1 MGGKLY
7 YRELSRITIV
17 TIKRPTAHN
26 AMTCEMWRQLRDIG
40 KSISKNSNT
49 RVVIIRGAFNYFT
62 SGSDIKEFQNLD
74 VNELDE
80 AFALMEE
87 AISTFE
93 RLPIPTIACIKG
105 SAMGAGLQLALG
117 CDLRVAATN
126 AKLGMPIG
134 RLGITLGMPFAR
146 RLVDLIGPSR
156 TKDLLFTGRVIKAD
170 EAFQLGMVNYLT
182 EAKVEDFALRLAKTI
197 ANQSPAS
204 NRASKEAV
212 AHCIA
217 RTDVP
222 LRGRPY
228 PYFVDAHE
236 FREGVDAF
244 IEKRAP
250 NFRVIKGEMT

>member
-1 MGGKLY
+1 MDGKLY

-17 TIKRPTAHN
+17 TIRRPAAHN

-40 KSISKNSNT
+40 KNISKNPKT

-62 SGSDIKEFQNLD
+62 SGSDIKEFHRLEI
-74 VNELDE
+74 NELDE

-93 RLPIPTIACIKG
+93 RLPVPTIACIKG
-105 SAMGAGLQLALG
+105 AAMGAGLQLALG
-117 CDLRVAATN
+117 CDLRVAALN

-156 TKDLLFTGRVIKAD
+156 TKDLLFTGRVVKAD
-170 EAFQLGMVNYLT
+170 EAYQLGMVNYLV
-182 EAKVEDFALRLAKTI
+182 ESGKVEDYALRLAKTI

-228 PYFVDAHE
+228 PYFVDAAE
-236 FREGVDAF
+236 FKEGVDAF
-244 IEKRAP
+244 IEKREP
-250 NFRVIKGEMT
+250 NFRDIK